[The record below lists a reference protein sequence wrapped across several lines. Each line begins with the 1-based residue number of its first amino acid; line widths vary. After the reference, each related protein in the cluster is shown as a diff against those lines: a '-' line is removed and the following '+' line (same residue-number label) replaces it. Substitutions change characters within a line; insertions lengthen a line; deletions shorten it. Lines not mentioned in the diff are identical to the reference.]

1 MICLDLLLLD
11 LPSLEILAVLGILSP
26 TDTALSGVVHIWNT
40 KNLFTSIEGSIPYVR
55 NYIK

>member
-40 KNLFTSIEGSIPYVR
+40 KNLFTSIEGSIPYV
-55 NYIK
+55 